1 MAGHILVV
9 DDEEGVRFSLRGILE
24 DEGYIVSEADSG
36 ENALLFLEKNSVDL
50 VFLDIWMSGIDGLET
65 LKRARERSPQIPF
78 IMISGHGNVETAV
91 QALRLGAHDF
101 VEKPLSLEKIL
112 LSVRHA
118 LEMKELKQENSL
130 LRQAMQND
138 YDVPMV
144 ANSPAMRAFMQDLRK
159 VAPTDAWVLITG
171 ENGTGKELAARTL
184 HRNSK
189 QKDKPFIAVNCA
201 AIPEELIE
209 SELFGHEKG
218 AFTGAD
224 AAKIGKFEL
233 AHNGILF
240 LDEIGD
246 MSLKTQAKILRILQ
260 EQCFER
266 VGGTKTV
273 KVQVR
278 VIAATNKNLEKA
290 ILEGE
295 FRQDLYYRLRVFPL
309 HVPSL
314 RERKEDIVPLTE
326 TFLQVVEKKYAMPA
340 PKLTKEA
347 LQILQ
352 EWTWPGNVRE
362 LMHLIERL
370 TVLYSGKEVDYT
382 LLPFEMLE
390 NAGKGQAVQASKVP
404 VLPDETLQKM
414 LALDYKNAK
423 SAFEEYYLTHK
434 LEEAGG
440 NVSRLSELIG
450 LERSNIHKKLKNIN
464 E

>member
-24 DEGYIVSEADSG
+24 DEGYTVSEADSG
-36 ENALLFLEKNSVDL
+36 ENALLFLEKNNVDL

-65 LKRARERSPQIPF
+65 LKQAKELYQQIPF

-118 LEMKELKQENSL
+118 LEMKELKQENSI
-130 LRQAMQND
+130 LRQAVQND

-144 ANSPAMRAFMQDLRK
+144 ANSSVMRAFMQDLMK

-184 HRNSK
+184 HRNSR

-266 VGGTKTV
+266 VGGTKNI

-278 VIAATNKNLEKA
+278 VIAATNKDLEKA

-309 HVPSL
+309 HVPPL
-314 RERKEDIVPLTE
+314 RERKEDIVPLAE
-326 TFLQVVEKKYAMPA
+326 TFLQVVGKKYAMEA

-347 LQILQ
+347 LQVLQ

-370 TVLYSGKEVDYT
+370 TVLYSGREVEYT
-382 LLPFEMLE
+382 LLPLEMLE
-390 NAGKGQAVQASKVP
+390 NSGKEQAVQTPCISG
-404 VLPDETLQKM
+404 LPDETLQKM

-434 LEEAGG
+434 LEEVGG
-440 NVSRLSELIG
+440 NVSKLSELIG

>member
-24 DEGYIVSEADSG
+24 DEGYTVSEADSG
-36 ENALLFLEKNSVDL
+36 ENALLFLEENSVDL

-65 LKRARERSPQIPF
+65 LKRAKERSPQIPF

-118 LEMKELKQENSL
+118 LEMKELKQENTL

-144 ANSPAMRAFMQDLRK
+144 ANSPAMQAFMQDLIK

-171 ENGTGKELAARTL
+171 ENGTGKELAARIL
-184 HRNSK
+184 HRNSR

-309 HVPSL
+309 HVPPL
-314 RERKEDIVPLTE
+314 RERKEDIVPLVE
-326 TFLQVVEKKYAMPA
+326 TFLQVVEKKYAMKA

-347 LQILQ
+347 LQVLQ

-362 LMHLIERL
+362 LLHFIERL
-370 TVLYSGKEVDYT
+370 TVLYSGREVDYT

-390 NAGKGQAVQASKVP
+390 NAGKEQAVQAPGVSA
-404 VLPDETLQKM
+404 LPDETLQKM
-414 LALDYKNAK
+414 LALDYKSAK